1 MLDRAIVFATEAHKG
16 QKRKGSKIPYIM
28 HPLEAATIVAS
39 MTTDENIIIAALLH
53 DTMEDCNVTYEQIKC
68 KFGQRV
74 ADLVRMETEDKSKSW
89 LERKS
94 ATIER
99 VTNATDYGIKMI
111 ALGDKLS
118 NIRSLERDYNA
129 VGDDLWS
136 RFRQKDPSIIA
147 WYYQKMRD
155 GVSELIDTFAYK
167 EYDMLV
173 DRFFEVQLHKSSYL
187 HM

>member
-16 QKRKGSKIPYIM
+16 QKRKGSKIPYIL
-28 HPLEAATIVAS
+28 HPLEAATIVS
-39 MTTDENIIIAALLH
+39 SITTDEDIIVATLLH
-53 DTMEDCNVTYEQIKC
+53 DTMEDCGVTYEQIKS

-74 ADLVRMETEDKSKSW
+74 ADLVWMETEDKSKSW
-89 LERKS
+89 MERKS

-99 VTNATDYGIKMI
+99 VTNATDYAIKMI

-118 NIRSLERDYNA
+118 NIRSLERDYNEI
-129 VGDDLWS
+129 GDALWS
-136 RFRQKDPSIIA
+136 RFRQKDPAIIA

-155 GVSELIDTFAYK
+155 AVSELVNTFAFR

-173 DRFFEVQLHKSSYL
+173 DRFFEVQLQQSSYL